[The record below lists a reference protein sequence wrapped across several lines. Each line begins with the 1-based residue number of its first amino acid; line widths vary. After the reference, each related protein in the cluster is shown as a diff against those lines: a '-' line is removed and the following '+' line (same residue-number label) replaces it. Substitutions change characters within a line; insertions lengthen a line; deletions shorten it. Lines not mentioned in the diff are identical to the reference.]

1 MMSDSEKEAVLQLLA
16 NYENMS
22 RAIETFLHRVRTDPN
37 IDLKA
42 PRYRALLADLEQV
55 VPVWKQYGAA
65 TRVNL
70 TLERRQHDVPDA
82 KPSRER
88 RRSSTE
94 YLSD

>member
-1 MMSDSEKEAVLQLLA
+1 MMSDLEKETVLQLLA

-37 IDLKA
+37 IDLRA

-55 VPVWKQYGAA
+55 VPVWKKYGAT
-65 TRVNL
+65 TRVTL

-82 KPSRER
+82 MPRER
-88 RRSSTE
+88 RRKSTE